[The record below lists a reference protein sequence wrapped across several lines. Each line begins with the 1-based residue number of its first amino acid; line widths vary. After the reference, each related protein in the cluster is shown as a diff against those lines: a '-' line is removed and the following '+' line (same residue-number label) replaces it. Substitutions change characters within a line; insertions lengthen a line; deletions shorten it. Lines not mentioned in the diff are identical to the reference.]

1 MSIDPI
7 NIGGAPNDG
16 NGQNLRSGGQ
26 IINDNFAEL
35 DTRTAAAQARADQ
48 GVSDAA
54 VARDAAAEA
63 KARADAAVPAT
74 ALGDSVPQ
82 LINGVVPASQLPSF
96 VDDVLEF
103 PTLEDFPEAGE
114 TGKIYIAVNDG
125 DSPTNPTR
133 QYRWSGSAFVLIP
146 SSPGSTDQVPEG
158 ATNQYFTQ
166 SRVRSTTL
174 SGLGALV
181 NAAILATDTVLQAFA
196 KLQGQLNAKLG
207 KSEVAADAS
216 KLGGQSASYYT
227 ATMTGATAST
237 NGVKGLVPAPAI
249 ADKDRFLKGDG
260 SFGDVGGLPVGS
272 LIPWHMSEASLP
284 SGHIPANGQLIDRSV
299 FPQLWTLVSAVAVTD
314 AQWLADDNLQARFSA
329 GDGSTTFRMPD
340 INGKRTGGTMPAMF
354 LRGYG
359 RGSNGY
365 PGNAQ
370 RDQFQGHTMG
380 VGEFSFADYATYP
393 NGASSAQ
400 DLRGAFS
407 TRRSRPYAG
416 AVVGTPQS
424 DETNGTPR
432 VGSETRPTNVAV
444 IWCFV
449 GGSVAANPG
458 TVDVTALAA
467 LVASQASQIQNLQA
481 TMPKKW
487 VSDWRT
493 LAANVTSNFVHN
505 FNQDV
510 TTMLWQGRLKV
521 SYAGFSAGHVIS
533 IPVQA
538 ETAYGTG
545 FTVQFVNNTLM
556 TIHTNGSANIGPIQ
570 TAGTGASTYLPWANI
585 EIRCIVTSM

>member
-16 NGQNLRSGGQ
+16 NGQDLRSGGQ

-35 DTRTAAAQARADQ
+35 DARTVAAQAKADR
-48 GVSDAA
+48 GVL
-54 VARDAAAEA
+54 DAAAA
-63 KARADAAVPAT
+63 KAVADAAIPAA

-82 LINGVVPASQLPSF
+82 LINGTVPASQLPSF

-103 PTLEDFPEAGE
+103 PTLENFPAAGE

-158 ATNQYFTQ
+158 PTNQYFTQ

-227 ATMTGATAST
+227 ATMTGATASA

-284 SGHIPANGQLIDRSV
+284 SGHIPANGQLIDRAV

-314 AQWLADDNLQARFSA
+314 AQWLADDSLQSRFSA
-329 GDGSTTFRMPD
+329 GDGSTNFRMPD
-340 INGKRTGGTMPAMF
+340 INGKRAGGTMPAMF

-370 RDQFQGHTMG
+370 RDQFQGHRFNYTSPVAG
-380 VGEFSFADYATYP
+380 PYGGGSGS
-393 NGASSAQ
+393 NSSILSSQ
-400 DLRGAFS
+400 TTGD
-407 TRRSRPYAG
+407 P
-416 AVVGTPQS
+416 VS
-424 DETNGTPR
+424 DGTNGTPR
-432 VGSETRPTNVAV
+432 VGGETRPTNVAV
-444 IWCFV
+444 IWCFI
-449 GGSVAANPG
+449 GGTVAINPG
-458 TVDVTALAA
+458 AVDITATAAQVTA
-467 LVASQASQIQNLQA
+467 QASQIQNLQA
-481 TMPKKW
+481 SAPKKW

-493 LAANVTSNFVHN
+493 FAANVTSNFSHN
-505 FNQDV
+505 LGV
-510 TTMLWQGRLKV
+510 MPTGIWWQGRLKIATHG
-521 SYAGFSAGHVIS
+521 YSAGHIIS
-533 IPVQA
+533 IPTQA
-538 ETAYGTG
+538 DPTQGAG
-545 FTVQFVNNTLM
+545 FTAWNIDKTDTL
-556 TIHTNGSANIGPIQ
+556 SIQ
-570 TAGTGASTYLPWANI
+570 TNSNANLGMVHVAGTGAQVQMPWSSI
-585 EIRCIVTSM
+585 EIRCIVVAL